1 MASKRSFQIF
11 ADTGG
16 TFTHPKILEQ
26 RYSVRI
32 EQFSIPKNSD
42 GKGKWRGANGVIRGI
57 TILEPVS
64 LSVLTQRRKEG
75 PDFVFKRIQG

>member
-1 MASKRSFQIF
+1 MASKRYFQVF

-16 TFTHPKILEQ
+16 IFTDPEIVEH
-26 RYSVRI
+26 RYPVRL
-32 EQFSIPKNSD
+32 EQFSILKNS
-42 GKGKWRGANGVIRGI
+42 GRKGKWREAREVNREI

-64 LSVLTQRRKEG
+64 LSALAQRRREG